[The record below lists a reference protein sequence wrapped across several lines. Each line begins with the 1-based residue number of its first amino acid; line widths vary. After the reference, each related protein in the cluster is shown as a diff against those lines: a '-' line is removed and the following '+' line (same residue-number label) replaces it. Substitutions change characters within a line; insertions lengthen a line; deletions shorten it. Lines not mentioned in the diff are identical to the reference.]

1 MKIEIKSTVVN
12 ERNVPLKDG
21 RELQLFEQVAYLHQ
35 DHEEYPAKMQISHRK
50 NTPLAPGFY
59 TLSDSSYRV
68 SRFGSLE
75 LDPYNLKYESIS
87 DNKVPETKSPLSFG
101 KVA

>member
-1 MKIEIKSTVVN
+1 MKIEVKSTAVT
-12 ERNVPLKDG
+12 ERNIETKNG
-21 RELQLFEQVAYLHQ
+21 NNLQLFEQVAYLHQ
-35 DHEEYPAKMQISHRK
+35 EHEEYPAKMQIAHRK

-59 TLSDSSYRV
+59 ILSDSSYRV

-75 LDPYNLKYESIS
+75 LDPYNLKYEPIS
-87 DNKVPETKSPLSFG
+87 DNKVPDSKPLSFG